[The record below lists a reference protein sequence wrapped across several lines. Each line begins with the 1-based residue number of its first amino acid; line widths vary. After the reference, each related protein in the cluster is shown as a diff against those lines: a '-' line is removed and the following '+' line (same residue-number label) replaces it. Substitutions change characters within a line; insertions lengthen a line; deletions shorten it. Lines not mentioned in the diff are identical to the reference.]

1 MVPPGENSMK
11 AFAGIVAIV
20 VFGSFREDGR

>member
-1 MVPPGENSMK
+1 MAPPGGNSMK
-11 AFAGIVAIV
+11 TLAGIVAIV